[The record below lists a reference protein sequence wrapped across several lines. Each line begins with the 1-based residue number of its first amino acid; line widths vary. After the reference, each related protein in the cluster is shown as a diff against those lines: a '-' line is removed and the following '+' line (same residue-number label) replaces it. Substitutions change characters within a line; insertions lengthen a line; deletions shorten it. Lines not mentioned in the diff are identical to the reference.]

1 MKKIK
6 KVLITTVPFGQ
17 ANRSPLDMLES
28 HKIQYLIN
36 PLNKKL
42 TEDELLSLVS
52 DFDVIIAGTENIS
65 SKVMD
70 KAKNLKMISRV
81 GIGLDSVDLLAAE
94 RNGIIVSYTPDA
106 PAPAVADL
114 TMGLMYSL
122 LRSLHKANIQL
133 HQNKWHRYFGNRLTN
148 CCIGIIGAGRV
159 GSRVIRNLK
168 ALGCN
173 NIYYYDKKVRLKEE
187 DGEQV
192 VFATKEE
199 IYNISDIISFH
210 LPLDEETKNMI
221 TIKEI
226 ALMKKNALLIN
237 TSRGGIINEKDLYIA
252 LNDKLILGAAI
263 DVFEQEPYT
272 GKLMEHDNCILTSH
286 MGSMTY
292 DCRARMEIE
301 ATEEAIRFL
310 TGKAL
315 ESKVPIE
322 EYEVQRRGL

>member
-42 TEDELLSLVS
+42 TEGELLSLVS
-52 DFDVIIAGTENIS
+52 DVDVIIAGTENIS

-94 RNGIIVSYTPDA
+94 RHGIIVSYTPDA

-114 TMGLMYSL
+114 TMGLIYSL
-122 LRSLHKANIQL
+122 LRNLHKANIQL

-173 NIYYYDKKVRLKEE
+173 KIYYYDKKVRLKEE

-192 VFATKEE
+192 VFAKKEK
-199 IYNISDIISFH
+199 IYNISDIISLH
-210 LPLDEETKNMI
+210 LPLDVETKNMI

-226 ALMKKNALLIN
+226 ALMKKSVLLIN
-237 TSRGGIINEKDLYIA
+237 TARGGIINEKDLYIA

-263 DVFEQEPYT
+263 DVFEQEPYN
-272 GKLMEHDNCILTSH
+272 GKLIEHDNCILTSH
-286 MGSMTY
+286 MGSMTF

-301 ATEEAIRFL
+301 ATEEVVRFL
-310 TGKAL
+310 TGRAL
-315 ESKVPIE
+315 ESKVPMD
-322 EYEVQRRGL
+322 EYEVQRHGL

>member
-263 DVFEQEPYT
+263 DVLSKNHT
-272 GKLMEHDNCILTSH
+272 
-286 MGSMTY
+286 
-292 DCRARMEIE
+292 
-301 ATEEAIRFL
+301 
-310 TGKAL
+310 L
-315 ESKVPIE
+315 EN
-322 EYEVQRRGL
+322 

>member
-1 MKKIK
+1 MKKIN
-6 KVLITTVPFGQ
+6 KVLITTVTFGQ
-17 ANRSPLDMLES
+17 VNRAPLDMLES

-94 RNGIIVSYTPDA
+94 RHGIIVSYTPDA

-114 TMGLMYSL
+114 TMGLIYSL
-122 LRSLHKANIQL
+122 LRNLHKANIQL
-133 HQNKWHRYFGNRLTN
+133 HQNKWRRYFGNRLTN

-173 NIYYYDKKVRLKEE
+173 KIYYNDKKVRLKEE

-199 IYNISDIISFH
+199 IYKISDIISFH
-210 LPLDEETKNMI
+210 LPLDIETKNMI

-226 ALMKKNALLIN
+226 TLMKKNVLLIN
-237 TSRGGIINEKDLYIA
+237 TARGGIINEEDLYIA
-252 LNDKLILGAAI
+252 LND
-263 DVFEQEPYT
+263 
-272 GKLMEHDNCILTSH
+272 
-286 MGSMTY
+286 
-292 DCRARMEIE
+292 
-301 ATEEAIRFL
+301 
-310 TGKAL
+310 
-315 ESKVPIE
+315 ESFI
-322 EYEVQRRGL
+322 YETNSRDQSFDGHLNGHGLYNFISKIFPKY

>member
-1 MKKIK
+1 MARTGATFAKLLLYK
-6 KVLITTVPFGQ
+6 
-17 ANRSPLDMLES
+17 DLEPS
-28 HKIQYLIN
+28 IFASYLI
-36 PLNKKL
+36 KI
-42 TEDELLSLVS
+42 
-52 DFDVIIAGTENIS
+52 DFTENIS
-65 SKVMD
+65 NEVMD

-94 RNGIIVSYTPDA
+94 RHGIIVSYTPDA

-114 TMGLMYSL
+114 TMGLIYSL
-122 LRSLHKANIQL
+122 LRNLHTANIQL
-133 HQNKWHRYFGNRLTN
+133 HQNKWHRYFGNQLTN
-148 CCIGIIGAGRV
+148 CCIGIIGTGRV

-173 NIYYYDKKVRLKEE
+173 KIYYYDKKVRLKEE

-210 LPLDEETKNMI
+210 LPLDLETKNMV

-226 ALMKKNALLIN
+226 ILMKKNVLLIN
-237 TSRGGIINEKDLYIA
+237 TARGGIINEEDLNIA
-252 LNDKLILGAAI
+252 LKDKLILGAAI
-263 DVFEQEPYT
+263 DVFEQEPYC
-272 GKLMEHDNCILTSH
+272 GKLVEHDNCILTSH
-286 MGSMTY
+286 MGSMTFE
-292 DCRARMEIE
+292 CRARMEIE

-310 TGKAL
+310 TGNTL
-315 ESKVPIE
+315 ESEVPMD

>member
-6 KVLITTVPFGQ
+6 KILITTATFGQ
-17 ANRSPLDMLES
+17 VNRAPLDMLES

-52 DFDVIIAGTENIS
+52 DFDVIIAGTEKIS

-94 RNGIIVSYTPDA
+94 RHGIIVSYTPDA

-114 TMGLMYSL
+114 TMGLIYSL
-122 LRSLHKANIQL
+122 LRNLHKANIQL

-173 NIYYYDKKVRLKEE
+173 KIYYNDKKVRLKEE

-192 VFATKEE
+192 IFATKEE

-210 LPLDEETKNMI
+210 LPLDVETKNMI
-221 TIKEI
+221 TMKEI
-226 ALMKKNALLIN
+226 SLMKKNVLLIN
-237 TSRGGIINEKDLYIA
+237 TSRGGIINEEDLYIA
-252 LNDKLILGAAI
+252 LNDELILGAAI

-286 MGSMTY
+286 MGSMTFE
-292 DCRARMEIE
+292 CRERMEIE

-310 TGKAL
+310 TGEAL
-315 ESKVPIE
+315 ERKVPMD
-322 EYEVQRRGL
+322 EYEVQRNGL

>member
-6 KVLITTVPFGQ
+6 KVLITTATFGQ
-17 ANRSPLDMLES
+17 VNRAPLDMLES

-70 KAKNLKMISRV
+70 KAMNLKMISRV
-81 GIGLDSVDLLAAE
+81 GIGLDSIDLLAAE
-94 RNGIIVSYTPDA
+94 RHGIIVSYTPEA
-106 PAPAVADL
+106 SAPAVADL
-114 TMGLMYSL
+114 TMGLIYSL
-122 LRSLHKANIQL
+122 LRNLHKANIQL
-133 HQNKWHRYFGNRLTN
+133 HQNKWRRYFGNRLTN

-159 GSRVIRNLK
+159 GSRVISNLK

-173 NIYYYDKKVRLKEE
+173 KIYYYDKKVRLIEE
-187 DGEQV
+187 DGKQV

-210 LPLDEETKNMI
+210 LPLDVETKNMI
-221 TIKEI
+221 TMKEI
-226 ALMKKNALLIN
+226 SLMKKNVLLIN
-237 TSRGGIINEKDLYIA
+237 TSRGGIINEEDLYIA
-252 LNDKLILGAAI
+252 LNDELILGAAI

-286 MGSMTY
+286 MGSMTF
-292 DCRARMEIE
+292 DCRERMEIE

-310 TGKAL
+310 TGEAL
-315 ESKVPIE
+315 ERKVPMD
-322 EYEVQRRGL
+322 EYEVQRNGL

>member
-1 MKKIK
+1 MIKQK
-6 KVLITTVPFGQ
+6 KVLITTVPFGEK
-17 ANRSPLDMLES
+17 NRMPLDLLES
-28 HKIQYLIN
+28 NNIEYVIN
-36 PLNKKL
+36 PFNKKL

-65 SKVMD
+65 NKVMD

-94 RNGIIVSYTPDA
+94 RHGIIVSYTPDA

-114 TMGLMYSL
+114 TMGLIYSL
-122 LRSLHKANIQL
+122 LRNLHKANIQL
-133 HQNKWHRYFGNRLTN
+133 HQNKWRRYFGKRLTN

-168 ALGCN
+168 VLGCN
-173 NIYYYDKKVRLKEE
+173 KIYYYDTKVRLKEE

-210 LPLDEETKNMI
+210 LPLDVETKNMV
-221 TIKEI
+221 TIKEMT
-226 ALMKKNALLIN
+226 LMKKNALLIN
-237 TSRGGIINEKDLYIA
+237 TARGGIINEKDLYIA

-286 MGSMTY
+286 MGSMTFE
-292 DCRARMEIE
+292 CRARMEIE

-310 TGKAL
+310 TGNTL
-315 ESKVPIE
+315 ESEVPMD